1 MNREFRPE
9 LISRRGELIAWIL
22 SIIALVSLGVAL
34 IWGAG
39 MSWAGIIFVLILL
52 LSAGSISL
60 GNWVDRKTVLSL
72 SLEGVSFRNGL
83 RNVSLKWDQIQE
95 LRLLPDRWGV
105 RVHVWGAESR
115 FNFRMLG
122 EVKVRGELKG
132 RVGFAEGESILQEI
146 LESSGLQENEQ
157 NENGRYYARP

>member
-9 LISRRGELIAWIL
+9 LISRKGEWTAWIL
-22 SIIALVSLGVAL
+22 SIIALASLGVAW
-34 IWGAG
+34 IWGTG
-39 MSWAGIIFVLILL
+39 MSWAGIVFVLILL

-72 SLEGVSFRNGL
+72 IPEGVGFRNGL

-95 LRLLPDRWGV
+95 LRVLPDRWGE
-105 RVHVWGAESR
+105 RVHVWGTESR
-115 FNFRMLG
+115 FNFRTLG

-146 LESSGLQENEQ
+146 LESSNLQEIEQ